1 MPLKLV
7 WGLTGS
13 GDLMPETVDVMVDI
27 RQTQDVVITAALSKA
42 AVQVLRWY
50 KLMERVETTM
60 DRVLVEKDANSPFIV
75 GKLQVGE
82 FDGFLVAPATA
93 NSVAKIV
100 HGVADTLITNA
111 VAQTTKTDLPVYI
124 LPVDREPGET
134 TTVLPNGDAFTLKI
148 RDLDVENTGRLSTI
162 EGLRVIG
169 SPSELYQAVEAY
181 RSRVEGN

>member
-13 GDLMPETVDVMVDI
+13 GDLMPETVDVMIDI

-50 KLMERVETTM
+50 KLMERVETHM
-60 DRVLVEKDANSPFIV
+60 DRVLIEKDANAPFIV

-82 FDGFLVAPATA
+82 FDGFIVAPATA

-111 VAQTTKTDLPVYI
+111 CLLYTS
-124 LPVDREPGET
+124 
-134 TTVLPNGDAFTLKI
+134 DA
-148 RDLDVENTGRLSTI
+148 
-162 EGLRVIG
+162 
-169 SPSELYQAVEAY
+169 A
-181 RSRVEGN
+181 